1 MDGFLII
8 DKPYGV
14 SSFDVL
20 RQLNRK
26 FSLKRRGIKFGHG
39 GTLDPLATGVL
50 VVALGGATRMLQFF
64 LSDTKSYRATI
75 GIGVQT
81 ATDDAEGDVIRTAP
95 YRHVDLDAIGEAL
108 ASFRGKIWQTPPRYS
123 AVHVDG
129 ARAYEVMRRGGNVEI
144 APKLVEIYD
153 IGVVSYRAVAGRM
166 PELVVDITC
175 SGGTYIRSIARDL
188 GGKLGSAASLRGL
201 VRTMACGISLRQA
214 QSLERICAC
223 EDLAA
228 ELVAPCEI
236 FKSMPKLIVSELDIE
251 RLFKGQRV
259 RFPFSAKSA
268 RDEIYRVQTE
278 DPGTIFAFVR
288 RSDTV
293 EIIRIAPR

>member
-75 GIGVQT
+75 GFGVQT
-81 ATDDAEGDVIRTAP
+81 STDDAEGDVIRTAS
-95 YRHVDLDAIGEAL
+95 YRHVDLDAIREAL
-108 ASFRGKIWQTPPRYS
+108 TSFRGKIWQTPPRYS

-129 ARAYEVMRRGGNVEI
+129 ARAYEVMRRGGNVDI

-153 IGVVSYRAVAGRM
+153 IDVVSYRAAAGRSEKTA
-166 PELVVDITC
+166 PH
-175 SGGTYIRSIARDL
+175 
-188 GGKLGSAASLRGL
+188 GSLPRRGHDSDPLLR
-201 VRTMACGISLRQA
+201 
-214 QSLERICAC
+214 LEREKGDGASAYRRRDRDQARPCA
-223 EDLAA
+223 
-228 ELVAPCEI
+228 
-236 FKSMPKLIVSELDIE
+236 SE
-251 RLFKGQRV
+251 K
-259 RFPFSAKSA
+259 
-268 RDEIYRVQTE
+268 
-278 DPGTIFAFVR
+278 
-288 RSDTV
+288 
-293 EIIRIAPR
+293 